1 MPAGAKAKDN
11 FLCPK
16 CRNREA
22 IARRVSLPKGVFSDF
37 LGLKAGGRY
46 LVLTCSLCGY
56 TEFYDLAIVAREPA
70 AELKSVPA
78 PVDAEI

>member
-11 FLCPK
+11 FCCPK
-16 CRNREA
+16 CRNRAA
-22 IARRVSLPKGVFSDF
+22 IARRASLPKGAFSDF

-56 TEFYDLAIVAREPA
+56 TEFYDLAIVAREPVV
-70 AELKSVPA
+70 ELKAAPA
-78 PVDAEI
+78 PADAEI